1 VSTGRRINLAN
12 VLTPVVPGREAD
24 LAAHLSG
31 LTGADPFAQVA
42 EVHVARWVVI
52 GDENPDPGAS
62 RDGLRMQYLLFS
74 CAFNGSFA
82 DLVEALRLRAGPTID
97 GIWGHCVNYPGHAA
111 RRELHRYL
119 THTRLS
125 IDQRFVAYDG
135 TVAEIRAALDLRR
148 RHIEFALTA
157 QSLNDDDLQKEFLRH
172 FAS

>member
-1 VSTGRRINLAN
+1 
-12 VLTPVVPGREAD
+12 
-24 LAAHLSG
+24 
-31 LTGADPFAQVA
+31 
-42 EVHVARWVVI
+42 
-52 GDENPDPGAS
+52 
-62 RDGLRMQYLLFS
+62 
-74 CAFNGSFA
+74 
-82 DLVEALRLRAGPTID
+82 
-97 GIWGHCVNYPGHAA
+97 VNYPGHAA

-119 THTRLS
+119 THNRLS